1 MLASP
6 LTVVL
11 TTLTLIP
18 ALTRILARTLA
29 TVFIHFTP
37 ASPPRH
43 LGRCAERATEHS
55 LVDRDDL
62 ERVAHQ
68 REVLREARQPR
79 PSRATGELVP
89 HYIPHDGWLTEVPST
104 EPMSLIPIPVL
115 FPVLIPILILIPIP
129 ILTRVAQRV
138 PFAPRPP
145 DLVTRDSLPPRHP
158 AHPHPHLYPNPYRR
172 TGRPS
177 FSSPN
182 ALPLHSYQR

>member
-18 ALTRILARTLA
+18 ALTRTLARTLA

-104 EPMSLIPIPVL
+104 EPSL
-115 FPVLIPILILIPIP
+115 
-129 ILTRVAQRV
+129 
-138 PFAPRPP
+138 
-145 DLVTRDSLPPRHP
+145 S
-158 AHPHPHLYPNPYRR
+158 
-172 TGRPS
+172 
-177 FSSPN
+177 
-182 ALPLHSYQR
+182 